1 MPSRQSSAKVSSA
14 AAASC
19 FGDGGEHGGDAPVPG
34 EARGLQ
40 HRVLVYDGRA
50 GALVEQGDG
59 VAHAAVGEPRQQ
71 LGGLV
76 RELEA
81 LLGGDVVEVPGDDLR
96 VQAAEAVALAARED
110 RRGHLAQLGG
120 GEDEHQ
126 VLRRLLEYLEQG
138 VEGRDAE
145 HVDLVDD
152 VDALFDAGGGEDG
165 LVAQGA
171 DVVHAVVGG
180 GVYLHDVHDGAVVDA
195 AAGGALTAG
204 VAVHGVLAV
213 HGLGE
218 YLGAAGLAR
227 AARAYE
233 EVGVRK
239 PAGGDLG
246 LQRLGDLLLTADL
259 VKGAGA
265 VFAV

>member
-1 MPSRQSSAKVSSA
+1 MLR
-14 AAASC
+14 
-19 FGDGGEHGGDAPVPG
+19 DGGEDGGDPPVPG
-34 EARGLQ
+34 ETRGLQ
-40 HRVLVYDGRA
+40 HSGLVYDGRA

-59 VAHAAVGEPRQQ
+59 VAHAAVREPRQQ

-81 LLGGDVVEVPGDDLR
+81 LLGGDVVEVLGDDLH
-96 VQAAEAVALAARED
+96 VQAAEAVPLAARED
-110 RRGHLAQLGG
+110 GRGHLAQLGR
-120 GEDEHQ
+120 GENEHQ
-126 VLRRLLEYLEQG
+126 VLGRLLEYLEQR

-152 VDALFDAGGGEDG
+152 VDPLFDAGGGEDG

-180 GVYLHDVHDGAVVDA
+180 GVYLHNVEHRAVVDA

-204 VAVHGVLAV
+204 VAVYGVLAV

-227 AARAYE
+227 AARAYK
-233 EVGVRK
+233 EVGMRK
-239 PAGGDLG
+239 AAGGDLG
-246 LQRLGDLLLTADL
+246 LQRLCDLLLTADL

-265 VFAV
+265 VFAI